1 MERTESTNLKSNRVA
16 LWAGPRDV
24 ATLLM
29 YSFANRKDTIVLDEP
44 LHGYYLGFSGQD
56 RFYRQD
62 VLSNMELDPAKIID
76 TLVRCDMSKPN
87 LFIKNI
93 TNQIIGLQWDFLL
106 HFKNILLLQNPEQM
120 IVQYRKHIPGI
131 SLIDLSYEVQ
141 YHVLLYLI
149 EQGIE
154 PIVVLDTDLLSRP
167 MEMLDRI
174 CKKLDIPFDA
184 SMMAWPSGPKQ
195 CDGIWA
201 KHWYEKVWAS
211 DTFAAFNPQYEPLP
225 AELDFISRKAHLHF
239 DRLAKYAIS

>member
-1 MERTESTNLKSNRVA
+1 MEQTEPINLKSNRIA

-29 YSFANRKDTIVLDEP
+29 YSFGNRKDALVLDEP

-62 VLSNMELDPAKIID
+62 VLSNMELDPAKILD
-76 TLVRCDMSKPN
+76 TLLRCDMSKSN

-93 TNQIIGLQWDFLL
+93 SNQIIGLQWDFLPKL
-106 HFKNILLLQNPEQM
+106 KNVILLQNPEQM
-120 IVQYRKHIPGI
+120 IVQYRKQIPGI

-141 YHVLLYLI
+141 YHILLYLI

-154 PIVVLDTDLLSRP
+154 PIVILDTDLLSRP
-167 MEMLDRI
+167 MEILDRL

-184 SMMAWPSGPKQ
+184 SMMAWPQGPKPA
-195 CDGIWA
+195 DGIWA
-201 KHWYEKVWAS
+201 KYWYEKVWQA
-211 DTFAAFNPQYEPLP
+211 DTFATFKPKYEPLP
-225 AELDFISRKAHLHF
+225 AELDFIAKKARIHF
-239 DRLAKYAIS
+239 DRLVKYAIN